1 MTNVATPNDKSG
13 SANTGSSNTGSANY
27 LKKVFDQSLA
37 ILSEG
42 AGSVQ
47 ARRRSVPLRID
58 AVNLQKR
65 ALSDAANA
73 LASLWKISQPKSPK
87 LHTGIVQ
94 YSR

>member
-1 MTNVATPNDKSG
+1 MMTNPVTPNDKAG
-13 SANTGSSNTGSANY
+13 SANH

-37 ILSEG
+37 ILSES

-47 ARRRSVPLRID
+47 VRRSFVPLHID
-58 AVNLQKR
+58 PVSLQKR

-73 LASLWKISQPKSPK
+73 LASLWKISQSKSPK
-87 LHTGIVQ
+87 LQTGLVQ